1 MVFAWVLIL
10 FNPKFF
16 LFELKKQNLEN
27 FDIFSTAE
35 PWKSKVMN
43 LCTNLTYD
51 TRVQTNGESESS
63 PISMHWNCLNAIA

>member
-51 TRVQTNGESESS
+51 TNEYWARSDQRREWELTDFYA
-63 PISMHWNCLNAIA
+63 LK